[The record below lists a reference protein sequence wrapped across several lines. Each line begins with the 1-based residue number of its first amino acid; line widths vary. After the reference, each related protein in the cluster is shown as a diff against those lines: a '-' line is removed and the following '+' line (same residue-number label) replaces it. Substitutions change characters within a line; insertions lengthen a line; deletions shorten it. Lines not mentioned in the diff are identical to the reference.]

1 MMFRK
6 NQTGIAFLCGVAL
19 ITAAFVL
26 VGCDNGTTGP
36 NPEDQLDSDPGTIDW
51 GTIDFNAVSDWGS
64 TTDTTVIGTAR
75 GDFVPPT
82 DKISETVI
90 GNFYADAALEYAK
103 QTWGEPVDF
112 ALTNGGY
119 TGVQHEGRGGGI
131 PAGDIALNTVNSA
144 VKSDGLYLISV
155 SGADIKYG
163 FERFF
168 HHFGTNSPTEIA
180 NVSKAV
186 SYTISADKTGITEFK
201 LNGVAIDLTD
211 TTKKYRVCTLSFLA
225 NVSGDR
231 TPFYQRDIDP
241 VDKGI
246 AFSAAVAMYIK
257 AYGTI
262 DPADHGLGRV
272 SGSLD

>member
-6 NQTGIAFLCGVAL
+6 NLSVLCTAFIAVAL
-19 ITAAFVL
+19 FF
-26 VGCDNGTTGP
+26 VGCDNGTTDP
-36 NPEDQLDSDPGTIDW
+36 KPEDQLDSDWGTIDW
-51 GTIDFNAVSDWGS
+51 SVVSDWES
-64 TTDTTVIGTAR
+64 TTDTTVIGTAH
-75 GDFVPPT
+75 GDFLPPA
-82 DKISETVI
+82 DKTSETVI
-90 GNFYADAALEYAK
+90 GNFYADAAVEYAE

-119 TGVQHEGRGGGI
+119 TGIQHAGSGEGI
-131 PAGDIALNTVNSA
+131 PAGDIALNTVNNA

-168 HHFGTNSPTEIA
+168 RHFGTNSPTEIA

-186 SYTISADKTGITEFK
+186 SYTISADKTSITEFT

-211 TTKKYRVCTLSFLA
+211 TTRKYRVCTISFVA

-231 TPFYQRDIDP
+231 APFYQRDIDP

-246 AFSAAVAMYIK
+246 AFRGAVAKYIK
-257 AYGTI
+257 AHGTI
-262 DPADHGLGRV
+262 DPADHALGRIT
-272 SGSLD
+272 GSLD